1 MLRVMPADAQQR
13 LRDIAH
19 LVAHGIEVTDAW
31 TDEPG
36 EVVVVEEY
44 LPHSL
49 VQLMESRLS
58 PGEVVTVVVP
68 LVETLESVRGRGWWP
83 CDLRVADIGIDE
95 TGRAR
100 ISNDVSL
107 NRVDGSGPVLTQL
120 PVIAELLALL
130 PGFDIREGRVGEH
143 LVDALLQA
151 FSPHVIDV
159 STVRGVSARPL
170 RFGAEIS
177 QHEDEVPMNVIGVL
191 RRLRDRA
198 SHKLLALRTLLRPSA
213 NGSAPKA
220 RRTKLILFSG
230 GTAIVLLVSALL
242 FIPSSP
248 TPASVQP
255 NPSVE
260 PSVGTS
266 AVEVPA
272 SGDAAS
278 AARALLSARA
288 SCAAAADSLDCVS
301 GVDQEGSTILAED
314 RERLAAGQRLRLE
327 TVTAELPVVLS
338 VMGQAALVRVGT
350 VTNPASVL
358 LVQTE
363 AGWRLREVFDSAG

>member
-44 LPHSL
+44 VPHSL

-151 FSPHVIDV
+151 FSPHAIDV
-159 STVRGVSARPL
+159 GAARGIPATPL
-170 RFGAEIS
+170 RFSSELS
-177 QHEDEVPMNVIGVL
+177 EHEPELPMNTIGEL
-191 RRLRDRA
+191 RHLRVWLLRKFRA
-198 SHKLLALRTLLRPSA
+198 LLRPSA
-213 NGSAPKA
+213 LSSGPRT
-220 RRTKLILFSG
+220 RRTKLMLFSG
-230 GTAIVLLVSALL
+230 GTAGILIVSALL
-242 FIPSSP
+242 FIPSGS
-248 TPASVQP
+248 TPASVQ
-255 NPSVE
+255 SDSSIE
-260 PSVGTS
+260 RSAGTS
-266 AVEVPA
+266 AVAAPAVP
-272 SGDAAS
+272 GDAAS
-278 AARALLSARA
+278 AVRALLSART
-288 SCAAAADSLDCVS
+288 SCAAAADSLACIA
-301 GVDQEGSTILAED
+301 GVDQEGSSILAED

-327 TVTAELPVVLS
+327 TVAAELPVVLS

-350 VTNPASVL
+350 ETNPASVL